1 MPAVDLAALIHAA
14 ATDVFVRRGFG
25 VDALPAEIDLRRP
38 RSRDHGDYA
47 TTLAL
52 RSAGR
57 LGVAPRELAG
67 WLADALISDDR
78 IASAE
83 VAGPGFVNVL
93 LAATTRAAVVGD
105 VLAAGERYGEAAEL
119 AGQVITLTF
128 HPAALAHARRA
139 TSDDALERI
148 LTARGA
154 RVVREQRD
162 GVTPAVSPSGP
173 PLRVLKAGLP
183 AAMTT
188 VNDLIDAVGIDAVR
202 YSLVRASPNVQL
214 DIDLDAL
221 TRYNTDNPVFAVQ
234 HAHAGL
240 VSLSRN
246 AGRIDLT
253 RGDRYDLLCRPPDDE
268 LVRTVAEFPAVLGSA
283 ARRREPHR
291 VARYL
296 ETLAVTYHRFDA
308 SCRVLPM
315 GDELITELNKARL
328 ALCEAT
334 RQVLANGL
342 TLLGVHAPERL

>member
-25 VDALPAEIDLRRP
+25 VDALPAEIDLQRP
-38 RSRDHGDYA
+38 RNRDHGDYA

-57 LGVAPRELAG
+57 IGVAPRELAG

-93 LAATTRAAVVGD
+93 LAATSRPTVIGD
-105 VLAAGERYGEAAEL
+105 VLAAGERYGEGADL
-119 AGQVITLTF
+119 AGEVVTLTS
-128 HPAALAHARRA
+128 HPADLAHARRA
-139 TSDDALERI
+139 TSDAALRRM

-162 GVTPAVSPSGP
+162 GAVPAAMPAVA

-183 AAMTT
+183 VAMATMD
-188 VNDLIDAVGIDAVR
+188 DLVAAVGIDAAR
-202 YSLVRASPNVQL
+202 YSLVRTSLNVRL
-214 DIDLDAL
+214 DLELDAL
-221 TRYNTDNPVFAVQ
+221 ARYNTDNPVFAVQ
-234 HAHAGL
+234 YAHARL
-240 VSLSRN
+240 VSLSRD
-246 AGRIDLT
+246 AGRMDLT

-268 LVRTVAEFPAVLGSA
+268 LVRTVGEFPTVLGSA
-283 ARRREPHR
+283 ARRRDPHR

-296 ETLAVTYHRFDA
+296 EALAATYHRFDA